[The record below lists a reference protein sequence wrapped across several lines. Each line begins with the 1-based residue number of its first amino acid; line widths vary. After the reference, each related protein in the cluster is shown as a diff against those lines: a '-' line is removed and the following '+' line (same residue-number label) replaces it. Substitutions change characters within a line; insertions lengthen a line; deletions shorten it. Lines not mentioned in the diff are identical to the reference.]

1 VLDGEKLASDSATA
15 LSAPQPGHLPA
26 TLAGDR
32 VAVASPL
39 IAEAKRAGETEM
51 TSAEM
56 ALEPERP
63 IIDPHLHF
71 WEITAAP
78 GSLQAPQRFLLH
90 ECLEMVAASGHNL
103 THTVFVEA
111 HQMYRQDGPP
121 EFRCVGETEFVTGI
135 AAMSA
140 SGNYGPTR
148 YACRIVGTADLRLG
162 AGVRPVIE
170 AHQAAAGGRFRGV
183 RMGVAY
189 SPEGMFGFPCDPSTK
204 GIMLSPEF
212 RAGARVLAEMDLSLD
227 VWCFHIQL
235 PELIALADALP
246 DLAIVLDHIGTPE
259 SQGRWRGHEAEARA
273 EWSSSIAELARRPN
287 VRVKLGGLG
296 MDLSAAIPAAT
307 GHGRSEAL
315 AEAWRPYIET
325 CIDAFGASRAMFES
339 NFPPD
344 KAAGSYGA
352 TWNAFKLI
360 ARNYSEN
367 EKDRLFRGTAAE
379 TYRI

>member
-1 VLDGEKLASDSATA
+1 MIREE
-15 LSAPQPGHLPA
+15 Q
-26 TLAGDR
+26 
-32 VAVASPL
+32 
-39 IAEAKRAGETEM
+39 
-51 TSAEM
+51 
-56 ALEPERP
+56 ALEPRRP

-71 WEITAAP
+71 WEIVAAP

-121 EFRCVGETEFVTGI
+121 ELRYVGETEFVTGI

-148 YACRIVGTADLRLG
+148 YACRIVGTADLRRG
-162 AGVRPVIE
+162 ARVRPVIE
-170 AHQAAAGGRFRGV
+170 AHQAVAGDRFRGI
-183 RMGVAY
+183 RMAVAY
-189 SPEGMFGFPCDPSTK
+189 SSEGMFGFPCDPATK
-204 GIMLSPEF
+204 GIMLTSEF
-212 RAGARVLAEMDLSLD
+212 REGARVLAEMDLSLD
-227 VWCFHIQL
+227 VWCLHSQL

-246 DLAIVLDHIGTPE
+246 DLAIVLDHVGTPE
-259 SQGRWRGHEAEARA
+259 SQGQWRDRQAEARA
-273 EWSSSIAELARRPN
+273 EWSGSIAELARRPN

-296 MDLSAAIPAAT
+296 MDLSGAIPAET
-307 GHGRSEAL
+307 GDGRSEAL
-315 AEAWRPYIET
+315 AKAWRPCIET
-325 CIDAFGASRAMFES
+325 CIDAFGPARAMFES

-352 TWNAFKLI
+352 IWNAFKLI
-360 ARNYSEN
+360 ARNYSEE